1 MWSTGKIVG
10 VSIASLL
17 GIAVVVSLLGLAF
30 GWIGSGAKIV
40 SAENVRKQ
48 HEFVISQ
55 FNAMDASAKKACS
68 VQKSYKASPDAM
80 APTLVENPVVA
91 YEATFFSAVASYNSA
106 VDNIFKAG
114 IVAPSGYPDSVDV
127 NLIDTEDW
135 CTVSSQLLDTRN

>member
-40 SAENVRKQ
+40 SADNVRKQ

-55 FNAMDASAKKACS
+55 FNAMDASAKKACA
-68 VQKSYKASPDAM
+68 VQKSSEKSPDSM
-80 APTLVENPVVA
+80 APTLVENPMIA
-91 YEATFFSAVASYNSA
+91 YESTFFSNVAAYNSA
-106 VDNIFKAG
+106 IDNTFKAG
-114 IVAPSGYPDSVDV
+114 IVGPSGYPNSIDV
-127 NLIDTEDW
+127 NLINTDDW
-135 CTVSSQLLDTRN
+135 CTVSNQLLDGRS